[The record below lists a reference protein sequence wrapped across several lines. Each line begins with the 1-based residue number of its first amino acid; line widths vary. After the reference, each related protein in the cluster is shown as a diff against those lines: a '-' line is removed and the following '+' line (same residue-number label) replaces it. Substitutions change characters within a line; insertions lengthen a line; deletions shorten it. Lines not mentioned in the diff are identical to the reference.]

1 MKNRLIQLFGEE
13 WYLKL
18 EPFFTSREFSEIN
31 RFIANERKLGKTIYP
46 IAGSDDNFRCYRLTQ
61 PSNIKVVIIANHYT
75 YDGSYDGLCLS
86 GSKLIEEFTILKVLL
101 KQVELE
107 YPENDTNLLSG
118 LDLMDLSRW
127 ANQGVF
133 LLNKELTYEQN
144 KPLNHLPVWNKFII
158 DTINVINN
166 YPYICWVMIG
176 EDNWSFEQNI
186 NLMHRK
192 IKVKDPIKYPLEFKT
207 NMMFHNINTHLS
219 ACNKKEVIW

>member
-31 RFIANERKLGKTIYP
+31 RFIANERKLGRTIYP

-86 GSKLIEEFTILKVLL
+86 GSKLIEESPILKIIF
-101 KQVELE
+101 KEINTE

-127 ANQGVF
+127 
-133 LLNKELTYEQN
+133 LNKEY
-144 KPLNHLPVWNKFII
+144 F
-158 DTINVINN
+158 
-166 YPYICWVMIG
+166 
-176 EDNWSFEQNI
+176 F
-186 NLMHRK
+186 
-192 IKVKDPIKYPLEFKT
+192 
-207 NMMFHNINTHLS
+207 
-219 ACNKKEVIW
+219 